1 MKVGVLNAGE
11 VDFVCTKPSKTVYVQ
26 ASYIVSEQSTREFGP
41 LEKIR
46 DNHPKYV
53 ISATPLLTQRD
64 ENGITH
70 FSLRKFLKEGIR

>member
-1 MKVGVLNAGE
+1 M
-11 VDFVCTKPSKTVYVQ
+11 Q
-26 ASYIVSEQSTREFGP
+26 ASYVGSEQSTSDREFGP

-70 FSLRKFLKEGIR
+70 LSLRKFLKEGF